1 MHPIETAYQAAQV
14 TRYHSHPA
22 LAKPTQTTGAHTAG
36 MLAMLYHLNPTP
48 SALLVKAIVYH
59 DNPELFGGDLS
70 YGFKKSHPSFAAE
83 HEKLSQKLAADAGQI
98 LTPLSNHDKKWLE
111 LLDRLES
118 IMFVKIHAP
127 HILEQEKWRKLTHDV
142 IDLATHLGCWEGKL
156 SAVLTDDREAVEAP
170 APKDEDVD
178 VDEDQLR
185 IDLLDMV
192 MNDGDLMMRLGISVT
207 HSSDI
212 GVEVMQ
218 RHLGAI
224 KKDIEAERSMR
235 NAKAKADASR
245 YSPGPRATVAERP
258 VMTLT
263 SEDGKDE
270 FRLRVAGAE
279 YGMKFPTAALRRL
292 RDPRGN

>member
-22 LAKPTQTTGAHTAG
+22 LAKLNQTTGAHTAG
-36 MLAMLYHLNPTP
+36 MLAMLYHLSPTP

-70 YGFKKSHPSFAAE
+70 YRFKKSNPRFAAE
-83 HEKLSQKLAADAGQI
+83 HEQLSQKLALDAGQI
-98 LTPLSNHDKKWLE
+98 VTPLSNHDKKWLE

-142 IDLATHLGCWEGKL
+142 IDLARHLGCWEGKL
-156 SAVLTDDREAVEAP
+156 SAVLTDDREAVEETPKQEKAP
-170 APKDEDVD
+170 DVSGFKQDE
-178 VDEDQLR
+178 LR
-185 IDLLDMV
+185 SDLLQLLVSDDELMRRV
-192 MNDGDLMMRLGISVT
+192 SGRVGMGRKEDLEL
-207 HSSDI
+207 
-212 GVEVMQ
+212 
-218 RHLGAI
+218 AI
-224 KKDIEAERSMR
+224 VHTREEIDEERAMR

-258 VMTLT
+258 VLTLT
-263 SEDGKDE
+263 SEDDKDT

-279 YGMKFPTAALRRL
+279 YGMKFPTTALRKL
-292 RDPRGN
+292 RR